1 MVVQMR
7 RAAGLFAL
15 EMTLT
20 VFSQPSSG
28 SVGLGID
35 CTGFSFVRVKDA
47 EIS

>member
-7 RAAGLFAL
+7 RAAGLLAL
-15 EMTLT
+15 GMTLT

-28 SVGLGID
+28 SDGHGID
-35 CTGFSFVRVKDA
+35 CTGFSFVRVKGA

>member
-7 RAAGLFAL
+7 RAARLLAL
-15 EMTLT
+15 GMTLT

-28 SVGLGID
+28 SVGLGVD
-35 CTGFSFVRVKDA
+35 CTGFSFVRVKGA